1 MNRKLRSNSE
11 YGNTRWATRRALW
24 RALGLT
30 DDDMAKP
37 KIAIVNSSS
46 DLAICYSHLDGIAVR
61 MKAAVRAAGAV
72 AFEVRTCAPSDFV
85 TSWGHKGGYIL
96 SARDLITNDIEV
108 QVEGAL
114 LDGMIC
120 LASCDKTPPG
130 QLMAAGRLDI
140 PTLIFCCG
148 YQPSGTHRGHVC
160 DIEDVFATAG
170 GLAFGKVSTDEI
182 KAMGDVA
189 IRGPGVCAGMGTAN
203 TMHAACEA
211 LGMSLPGSTPILAN
225 SARMWEFV
233 KSAGVRIVEMV
244 DEDVK
249 PRDILTAEAF
259 ENAVMVMLSI
269 SGSINSA
276 KHLAAIA
283 REAECAVDVYRL
295 YEKYGDVIPLL
306 TAVRPNG
313 DRTTEE
319 FEAAGGT
326 RAVMKQLAPFLRGT
340 ARTVTGRTLGENL
353 AGFTVMDEEVI
364 RPATRP
370 LGTQPTIVMLRGSL
384 CPQTCIVKLSVT
396 ERRNLFFRGPAIVFE
411 TALAAIEGIQRGGV
425 AEGQVVVVRGL
436 GPRGT
441 PGMGMASAVVFAVLG
456 AGLAGKVAVV
466 TDGQLSG
473 LTNVGITLAEAQPEA
488 AAGGPIGL
496 VENGDVIAIDIPG
509 RFANLEVSES
519 ELARRRAQLSKWDA
533 SDERG
538 WLAIYR
544 KLVGPLNKGA
554 ILER

>member
-61 MKAAVRAAGAV
+61 MKAAGRAAGAV

-244 DEDVK
+244 DEDLK

-340 ARTVTGRTLGENL
+340 ASTVTGRTLGENL

-396 ERRNLFFRGPAIVFE
+396 ERRNLFFRGPAIGSE

>member
-340 ARTVTGRTLGENL
+340 ASTVTGRTLGENL